1 MAMVK
6 SMFKGVL
13 CAVIA
18 TLLFVLVFAFIVQV
32 AGLSNSVISPVMQ
45 VVKVLAIFVAV
56 LIALKPAKSKGWL
69 YGGLVGIFYM
79 VFTFLIFS
87 LLDGQFIVNLGALSD
102 LLFET
107 LVGVI
112 SAVLIRMR
120 NKDVEVA

>member
-1 MAMVK
+1 MVK

-56 LIALKPAKSKGWL
+56 LIALQPARSKGWL

-79 VFTFLIFS
+79 VITFLIFS
-87 LLDGQFIVNLGALSD
+87 LLDGQFIINLGALSD

-120 NKDVEVA
+120 NKDVEVV